1 MSARDRLYLGVGRAA
16 WGYFFL
22 FFSVKL
28 GSLELLPDFVGH
40 LLFFSAVTLL
50 TAENRTLA
58 LLRPFS
64 LILAALSGL
73 EWADALLGLAPEQ
86 LRQLS
91 ELVGNLLFLYFNF
104 QFLTDL
110 AQIAAAHQPP
120 EAGQDQTLLRCR
132 TVMTLLQTLL
142 SLIRL
147 IFARIDGLWLGCFL
161 LLALA
166 ELCVGIYMMTVLFR
180 LRRRLRQV
188 SEASM

>member
-1 MSARDRLYLGVGRAA
+1 MNASHPLCRGIGRAA

-50 TAENRTLA
+50 TEENRALA
-58 LLRPFS
+58 LLRPFC

-73 EWADALLGLAPEQ
+73 EWAAALLGQAPEQ

-91 ELVGNLLFLYFNF
+91 ELVGSLLFLYFNF
-104 QFLTDL
+104 QFLTNL

-120 EAGQDQTLLRCR
+120 GAGLDRKLLRCR

-142 SLIRL
+142 RLIRL
-147 IFARIDGLWLGCFL
+147 IFTRIDGLWLGCFL

-166 ELCVGIYMMTVLFR
+166 ELCVGIYMMAVLFG
-180 LRRRLRQV
+180 LRRGLRRV
-188 SEASM
+188 SE